1 MCPGWSPTASS
12 LSPDGPLSSIQ
23 SFVACAV
30 EANLAWN
37 LTGEEHLT
45 LYYDSVEELGEAGMF
60 SVFFFSSLS
69 GGQSRIV
76 CVAFTLS
83 YERKI
88 KK

>member
-1 MCPGWSPTASS
+1 M
-12 LSPDGPLSSIQ
+12 
-23 SFVACAV
+23 
-30 EANLAWN
+30 EMNLASK
-37 LTGEEHLT
+37 LTGTERLT

-60 SVFFFSSLS
+60 SVSFFSSLS